1 MNSKTLAEI
10 ESTYIKDIV
19 VYFCFEYY
27 KMYLKD
33 PKINL
38 SEKINNQ
45 VSNRLSNIIHD
56 WKIQID
62 KDYWSKSEIRDN
74 LISNILDGDDIKYP
88 PIKFSFFYTL
98 SRGTEV
104 KIIDIVVQL

>member
-1 MNSKTLAEI
+1 MESKTLTQI
-10 ESTYIKDIV
+10 NESYIKDIV

-38 SEKINNQ
+38 SERINDQ
-45 VSNRLSNIIHD
+45 IRNRLSDIIYD

-62 KDYWSKSEIRDN
+62 KEYWSKSEIRDN
-74 LISNILDGDDIKYP
+74 LISNILDDDIKHP

-98 SRGTEV
+98 SRGTEI
-104 KIIDIVVQL
+104 KIIDIVTQL